1 MKGVV
6 YIDLLIIAAFMVAL
20 ISFISF
26 IALKTRDV
34 IVESKV
40 REEFELISQQLL
52 TAISRLAELGRKN
65 PLEPKVNETL
75 LLGVF
80 DLQLPQKIVGKNY
93 EIELIS
99 GSKIWVNVQN
109 FTFNEEEVNYRSEGP
124 NAKIAMR
131 TLEEPKISFE
141 QPLPNFGI
149 ELEGKFKSGM
159 PGIIRYYRYNLD
171 GKIRNVIVL
180 SSHLI
185 IHLEVLS

>member
-6 YIDLLIIAAFMVAL
+6 YIDLLIIVVFMVVL
-20 ISFISF
+20 ISFVSF
-26 IALKTRDV
+26 IAFRARDV
-34 IVESKV
+34 IVESKIK
-40 REEFELISQQLL
+40 EEFELISQQLL
-52 TAISRLAELGRKN
+52 TAISRTVELGEKN
-65 PLEPKVNETL
+65 SIAPKVNETL

-109 FTFNEEEVNYRSEGP
+109 FTFNGEEVNYRSEGP

-131 TLEEPKISFE
+131 TLEEPKISLE
-141 QPLPNFGI
+141 QSLPNFGI

-159 PGIIRYYRYNLD
+159 PGVIRYYRYNLD
-171 GKIRNVIVL
+171 GKIYDAIVL

-185 IHLEVLS
+185 VHIEGLS